1 MTGHASVVP
10 GENYVVL
17 RFPSYAQNVA
27 FARAAV
33 AVFASRLDFTIDE
46 LDELKVAVSEAVSNT
61 VVHAYPDEPGEVV
74 LEMRIDE
81 TGTFVL
87 TVGDEGIGIP
97 DVAAAR
103 RAQWTSMP
111 EERMGLGFT
120 FMQEYTD
127 NLYVDSRVGRG
138 TRVTMS
144 KVPARAVVAG

>member
-1 MTGHASVVP
+1 MKGHAGRVP

-17 RFPSYAQNVA
+17 RFPSWPQNVA

-33 AVFASRLDFTIDE
+33 AVFASRLEFTLDE

-61 VVHAYPDEPGEVV
+61 VVHAYPDDPGEVV
-74 LEMRIDE
+74 LEMRVDDD
-81 TGTFVL
+81 GAFVL
-87 TVGDEGIGIP
+87 VVEDEGVGIE
-97 DVAAAR
+97 DVASAR

-111 EERMGLGFT
+111 EDRMGLGFT

-127 NLYVDSRVGRG
+127 NLDVHSVVGRG

-144 KVPARAVVAG
+144 KAPARAVVAG